1 MKKFLIVFWS
11 SSWGGGGGGGGG
23 TAGFVFFGFCFVP
36 VVGSVGLGFLV
47 FGFVPVGFPVG
58 VGGGWG
64 CGGFLFNIRAAGFR
78 ESFLGAHWGVVF
90 VAMGEVGVGFCFLG
104 CIGGCSSSSFGLV
117 LSILVPI
124 AAAAPCLSL
133 FSGS

>member
-11 SSWGGGGGGGGG
+11 SNWGGGGGGG

-36 VVGSVGLGFLV
+36 VVGSVGLVFLV

-78 ESFLGAHWGVVF
+78 ESFLGAHWGLESCFPVGYTVV
-90 VAMGEVGVGFCFLG
+90 VCGHTGVMCIVLEGE
-104 CIGGCSSSSFGLV
+104 
-117 LSILVPI
+117 P
-124 AAAAPCLSL
+124 
-133 FSGS
+133 

>member
-11 SSWGGGGGGGGG
+11 SNGGGGS
-23 TAGFVFFGFCFVP
+23 AGFVSLAFCFVP
-36 VVGSVGLGFLV
+36 VVGSAGFVFLV

-64 CGGFLFNIRAAGFR
+64 GGGFLVNIRAAGFKVN
-78 ESFLGAHWGVVF
+78 FIGATCGLVF
-90 VAMGEVGVGFCFLG
+90 VAKGEVGMGFCFMG
-104 CIGGCSSSSFGLV
+104 WIGGCSSFGLI
-117 LSILVPI
+117 LSIFVSI